1 MLALC
6 FLPLIDKVKL
16 LQQNGSED
24 LVPSS
29 SEHSS
34 DAHNRLGIWHMLR
47 KVNMLTNLDNI
58 YYLELA
64 VPEGSACKIRLN
76 YRDGSIHVF

>member
-1 MLALC
+1 
-6 FLPLIDKVKL
+6 
-16 LQQNGSED
+16 
-24 LVPSS
+24 
-29 SEHSS
+29 
-34 DAHNRLGIWHMLR
+34 MLR